1 MEVSLLAGQDRLYKV
16 VDDKSAYRVLPH
28 DDRASI
34 RHPVVQMLVAEMES
48 HFRQPVGTDDIR
60 LIARAY
66 AIAAKAHQ
74 EQFRKSGEPFIH
86 HPVEVAR
93 IAIQIGMDPESI
105 AAALLH
111 DVVEDSQMSVEELAS
126 QMGEAVA
133 FLVDGVTKLDR
144 LKFDSYEARQ
154 AATLRKMIVAMAS
167 DWRVIVLKLADRL
180 HNLRTVAV
188 MSPDSQKRTAQE
200 TLDVYAPLAHRLG
213 MQEVKWQL
221 EDLSF
226 ATLHPRRYAEISQM
240 VTARAPEREVYLGRV
255 IEDISGMLSGAG
267 VVAEVHGRQKH
278 LWSIYEKMV
287 VRGKEFEDIY
297 DLVGIRII
305 VDSERDCWAS
315 LGCLHSTWTPI
326 PGRFKDYINVPKFNL
341 YQSLHT
347 TLVGP
352 GGKPIEVQIRT
363 YDMHRRAERGIA
375 AHWEYKEGSSQRGWQ
390 PGDNRAGKSAWMRRL
405 SYLQRDDVDPAEF
418 METLRMDLSSDEV
431 YVFTP
436 KGKVVELPAGS
447 TPVDFAYA
455 IHTEVGHRCIGAKV
469 NGRLAPLDTKLRSAD
484 TVEVVVSKIP
494 SAGPSQ
500 DWAKFVVSSKARNKI
515 RQWFSKERR
524 EDAIELG
531 REDLNKALRR
541 ENIALYDTAT
551 ANALEYVAEGYGYQS
566 VEMLYASIG
575 DGHQSSWAVVH
586 KVARRIKGEDVAED
600 SAMATL
606 GSTEVSRGY
615 SDLSGK
621 KPVAGIYVEGL
632 DDVMVHL
639 ARCCSPLPGDH
650 LVGFVTRGRGVSVHR
665 SGCSNLAAMQAAEG
679 ERLIEVEW
687 NDAGVH
693 NNSFTVAIELL
704 AFDRAH
710 LLADVARLAGEH
722 HIDILSSHTSTRRD
736 RVSKMNFEVVV
747 TEPSQLAT
755 LIASLKRIDGIF
767 DVYRIMPGKK

>member
-1 MEVSLLAGQDRLYKV
+1 MEASLLANQDNLSETVNGRSPYGIFTQG
-16 VDDKSAYRVLPH
+16 DKAGSE
-28 DDRASI
+28 
-34 RHPVVQMLVAEMES
+34 HPVVQMLVAEMES
-48 HFRQPVGTDDIR
+48 HFQNPVGADDIR
-60 LIARAY
+60 LIAGAY
-66 AIAAKAHQ
+66 AIAARAHQ
-74 EQFRKSGEPFIH
+74 GQFRKSGEPFIY

-93 IAIQIGMDPESI
+93 IAIQMGMDPESI

-111 DVVEDSQMSVEELAS
+111 DVVEDSQMSVEELAA
-126 QMGEAVA
+126 QVGDAVS

-154 AATLRKMIVAMAS
+154 AATFRKMIVAMAS

-188 MSPDSQKRTAQE
+188 MPADSQKRTAQE

-213 MQEVKWQL
+213 MQEIKWQL
-221 EDLSF
+221 EDLAF

-240 VTARAPEREVYLGRV
+240 VTARAPEREVYLGKV
-255 IEDISGMLSGAG
+255 IEDISGMLSNAG
-267 VVAEVHGRQKH
+267 IAGEVHGRQKH

-287 VRGKEFEDIY
+287 VRGKQFEDIY

-305 VDSERDCWAS
+305 VESERDCWAS
-315 LGCLHSTWTPI
+315 LGCLHSAWTPI
-326 PGRFKDYINVPKFNL
+326 PGRFKDYVNVPKFNL

-352 GGKPIEVQIRT
+352 EGKPIEVQIRT

-375 AHWEYKEGSSQRGWQ
+375 AHWEYKEGGSQRGLQ
-390 PGDNRAGKSAWMRRL
+390 TEDSRASKSAWMRRL
-405 SYLQRDDVDPAEF
+405 SYLEKDDVDPAEF

-469 NGRLAPLDTKLRSAD
+469 NGRLVPLDTKLRSAD

-500 DWAKFVVSSKARNKI
+500 DWTKFVVSSKARNKI

-531 REDLNKALRR
+531 REDINKAFRR
-541 ENIALYDTAT
+541 ENISLYDSAT
-551 ANALEYVAEGYGYQS
+551 SDALDYVAEGYGYCN

-575 DGHQSSWAVVH
+575 DGHQSSWAVAH
-586 KVARRIKGEDVAED
+586 KVARRLKGEDAVEENVAT
-600 SAMATL
+600 TL
-606 GSTEVSRGY
+606 TNAETSRGY
-615 SDLSGK
+615 HDLPDK

-665 SGCSNLAAMQAAEG
+665 SGCSNLVAMQATEG

-687 NDAGVH
+687 SDAGIH
-693 NNSFTVAIELL
+693 SNAFTVSVELL

-747 TEPSQLAT
+747 TEPSQLTT
-755 LIASLKRIDGIF
+755 LIASLKRLDGIF
-767 DVYRIMPGKK
+767 DVYRTMPSKK

>member
-188 MSPDSQKRTAQE
+188 MPPDSQKRTAQE

-287 VRGKEFEDIY
+287 VRGKE
-297 DLVGIRII
+297 L
-305 VDSERDCWAS
+305 
-315 LGCLHSTWTPI
+315 
-326 PGRFKDYINVPKFNL
+326 
-341 YQSLHT
+341 
-347 TLVGP
+347 
-352 GGKPIEVQIRT
+352 
-363 YDMHRRAERGIA
+363 
-375 AHWEYKEGSSQRGWQ
+375 
-390 PGDNRAGKSAWMRRL
+390 
-405 SYLQRDDVDPAEF
+405 
-418 METLRMDLSSDEV
+418 
-431 YVFTP
+431 
-436 KGKVVELPAGS
+436 
-447 TPVDFAYA
+447 
-455 IHTEVGHRCIGAKV
+455 TEH
-469 NGRLAPLDTKLRSAD
+469 
-484 TVEVVVSKIP
+484 
-494 SAGPSQ
+494 
-500 DWAKFVVSSKARNKI
+500 F
-515 RQWFSKERR
+515 
-524 EDAIELG
+524 
-531 REDLNKALRR
+531 
-541 ENIALYDTAT
+541 
-551 ANALEYVAEGYGYQS
+551 
-566 VEMLYASIG
+566 
-575 DGHQSSWAVVH
+575 
-586 KVARRIKGEDVAED
+586 
-600 SAMATL
+600 
-606 GSTEVSRGY
+606 
-615 SDLSGK
+615 
-621 KPVAGIYVEGL
+621 
-632 DDVMVHL
+632 
-639 ARCCSPLPGDH
+639 
-650 LVGFVTRGRGVSVHR
+650 
-665 SGCSNLAAMQAAEG
+665 
-679 ERLIEVEW
+679 
-687 NDAGVH
+687 
-693 NNSFTVAIELL
+693 
-704 AFDRAH
+704 
-710 LLADVARLAGEH
+710 
-722 HIDILSSHTSTRRD
+722 
-736 RVSKMNFEVVV
+736 
-747 TEPSQLAT
+747 
-755 LIASLKRIDGIF
+755 
-767 DVYRIMPGKK
+767 